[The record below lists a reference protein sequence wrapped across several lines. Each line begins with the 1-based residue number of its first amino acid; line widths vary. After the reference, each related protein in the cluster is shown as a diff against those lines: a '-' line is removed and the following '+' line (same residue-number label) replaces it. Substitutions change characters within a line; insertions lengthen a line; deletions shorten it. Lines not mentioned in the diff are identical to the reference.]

1 MSRATLLLVDDELV
15 VRRLLGD
22 ALGRAGYHV
31 EMASTDTEALD
42 RLARPGVD
50 LLLVDLRLGD
60 GDGVQV
66 MQAARRLWPR
76 MPIVMLT
83 ANGSLSS
90 AIAAV
95 RCGVADYLLKPI
107 DLETLRERV
116 ATILDQYYT
125 SRARAEQLTAMY
137 AQLQGILRGE
147 GWLPEA
153 AAGAPTPPA
162 AARAYRSGPLHLD
175 IQRHAVLMHDQP
187 IEVTPSEFAIL
198 VELARLP
205 GAVVPC
211 LRLTEAIQ
219 TAVDDEEAARQLI
232 RPHIVRLRRKLERDP
247 QQPCYLLSVR
257 GLGYRWAGEPERL
270 QIADRRLQIEPSN
283 VQFASCN
290 SEMTANE

>member
-1 MSRATLLLVDDELV
+1 MSRATLLLVDDELI

-22 ALGRAGYHV
+22 ALARAGYHV
-31 EMASTDTEALD
+31 ELASSDTEALD
-42 RLARPGVD
+42 RLARPGID

-60 GDGVQV
+60 ADGVQV

-76 MPIVMLT
+76 LPIIMLT

-90 AIAAV
+90 AIAAM

-116 ATILDQYYT
+116 AAILDEYAL
-125 SRARAEQLTAMY
+125 SRARAEQLTSMY
-137 AQLQGILRGE
+137 SQLQTILQGE
-147 GWLPEA
+147 GWLRETPA
-153 AAGAPTPPA
+153 DTPAQPAGA
-162 AARAYRSGPLHLD
+162 RVYRSGPLSLD
-175 IQRHAVLMHDQP
+175 VQYHTVLLHQQP
-187 IEVTPSEFAIL
+187 VDVTPSEFAIL
-198 VELARLP
+198 VELLRNP
-205 GAVVPC
+205 GVVVPC

-257 GLGYRWAGEPERL
+257 GLGYRWASEPSVVSIADCRL
-270 QIADRRLQIEPSN
+270 QIAD
-283 VQFASCN
+283 
-290 SEMTANE
+290 

>member
-1 MSRATLLLVDDELV
+1 MSRATLLLVDDELI

-22 ALGRAGYHV
+22 ALARAGYHV
-31 EMASTDTEALD
+31 EVASSDTEALD
-42 RLARPGVD
+42 RLARPGID
-50 LLLVDLRLGD
+50 MLLVDLRLGD
-60 GDGVQV
+60 ADGVQV

-76 MPIVMLT
+76 LPIIMLT

-116 ATILDQYYT
+116 AAILDEY
-125 SRARAEQLTAMY
+125 SLLRARAEQLTSMY
-137 AQLQGILRGE
+137 SQLQAILQGE
-147 GWLPEA
+147 GWLRETPA
-153 AAGAPTPPA
+153 DTPAQPAGA
-162 AARAYRSGPLHLD
+162 RVYRSGPLSLD
-175 IQRHAVLMHDQP
+175 VQYHTVLLHQQP
-187 IEVTPSEFAIL
+187 VDVTPSEFAIL
-198 VELARLP
+198 VELLRNP

-247 QQPCYLLSVR
+247 QQPSYLLSVR
-257 GLGYRWAGEPERL
+257 GLGYRWASEPSVMPIANCRL
-270 QIADRRLQIEPSN
+270 QIAN
-283 VQFASCN
+283 
-290 SEMTANE
+290 

>member
-15 VRRLLGD
+15 VQRLLGD
-22 ALGRAGYHV
+22 ALGRAGYDV
-31 EMASTDTEALD
+31 EMASNDTEALE
-42 RLARPGVD
+42 RLARPGID

-60 GDGVQV
+60 ADGVQV

-76 MPIVMLT
+76 LPIIMLT

-95 RCGVADYLLKPI
+95 RCGAADYLLKPI

-116 ATILDQYYT
+116 AAILDDYYS
-125 SRARAEQLTAMY
+125 SRARAEQLTSMY
-137 AQLQGILRGE
+137 SQLHSILYGE
-147 GWLPEA
+147 GWLRETT
-153 AAGAPTPPA
+153 AGAPAHPA
-162 AARAYRSGPLHLD
+162 SPRVYRSGPLHVD
-175 IQRHAVLMHDQP
+175 VQRHAVTMHDQP
-187 IEVTPSEFAIL
+187 IEITPSEFAIL
-198 VELARLP
+198 VELLRHA

-232 RPHIVRLRRKLERDP
+232 RPHIVRLRRKLELDP

-257 GLGYRWAGEPERL
+257 GLGYRWAGGRL
-270 QIADRRLQIEPSN
+270 
-283 VQFASCN
+283 
-290 SEMTANE
+290 

>member
-1 MSRATLLLVDDELV
+1 MSRATLLLVDDELI

-22 ALGRAGYHV
+22 ALARAGYHV
-31 EMASTDTEALD
+31 EVASSDVEALD
-42 RLARPGVD
+42 RLGRPGID
-50 LLLVDLRLGD
+50 MLLVDLRLGD
-60 GDGVQV
+60 ADGVQV

-76 MPIVMLT
+76 LPIIMLT

-116 ATILDQYYT
+116 AAILNEYLLLQ
-125 SRARAEQLTAMY
+125 ARAEQLTLMY
-137 AQLQGILRGE
+137 SQLQAILQGE
-147 GWLPEA
+147 GWLPETHA
-153 AAGAPTPPA
+153 DISAQPAGVRGY
-162 AARAYRSGPLHLD
+162 RAGPLSLD
-175 IQRHAVLMHDQP
+175 VQYHTVLLHQQP

-198 VELARLP
+198 VELLRTP

-247 QQPCYLLSVR
+247 QQPSYLLSVR
-257 GLGYRWAGEPERL
+257 GLGYRWANEPAVVQIADCRL
-270 QIADRRLQIEPSN
+270 QIADTSLQC
-283 VQFASCN
+283 V
-290 SEMTANE
+290 

>member
-1 MSRATLLLVDDELV
+1 MSRATLLLVDDELI

-22 ALGRAGYHV
+22 ALARAGYHV
-31 EMASTDTEALD
+31 EVASSDTEALD
-42 RLARPGVD
+42 RLGRPGID
-50 LLLVDLRLGD
+50 MLLVDLRLGD
-60 GDGVQV
+60 ADGVQV

-76 MPIVMLT
+76 LPIIMLT

-116 ATILDQYYT
+116 AAILDEYVQLQT
-125 SRARAEQLTAMY
+125 RTEQLTLMY
-137 AQLQGILRGE
+137 SQLQSILQGE
-147 GWLPEA
+147 GWLPKTHADMA
-153 AAGAPTPPA
+153 AQPAGV
-162 AARAYRSGPLHLD
+162 RVYRSGPLALD
-175 IQRHAVLMHDQP
+175 VQYHTVLLHQQP
-187 IEVTPSEFAIL
+187 VEVTPSEFAIL
-198 VELARLP
+198 VELLRNP

-247 QQPCYLLSVR
+247 QQPSYLLSVR
-257 GLGYRWAGEPERL
+257 GLGYRWANEPTVVPIADCRL
-270 QIADRRLQIEPSN
+270 QMENAKS
-283 VQFASCN
+283 S
-290 SEMTANE
+290 

>member
-1 MSRATLLLVDDELV
+1 MSRATLLLVDDELI

-22 ALGRAGYHV
+22 ALARAGYHV
-31 EMASTDTEALD
+31 ELASSDTEALD
-42 RLARPGVD
+42 RLARPGID
-50 LLLVDLRLGD
+50 MLLVDLRLGD
-60 GDGVQV
+60 ADGVQV

-76 MPIVMLT
+76 LPIIMLT

-116 ATILDQYYT
+116 AAILDEYAL
-125 SRARAEQLTAMY
+125 SRARAEQLTSMY
-137 AQLQGILRGE
+137 SQLQAILQGE
-147 GWLPEA
+147 GWLRETPA
-153 AAGAPTPPA
+153 DTPAQLAGA
-162 AARAYRSGPLHLD
+162 RVYRSGPLSLD
-175 IQRHAVLMHDQP
+175 VQYHTVLLHQQP
-187 IEVTPSEFAIL
+187 IDVTPSEFAIL
-198 VELARLP
+198 VELLRNP

-257 GLGYRWAGEPERL
+257 GLGYRWVSEPSVVS
-270 QIADRRLQIEPSN
+270 IADSPRGHPIADCKLSTVI
-283 VQFASCN
+283 
-290 SEMTANE
+290 

>member
-1 MSRATLLLVDDELV
+1 MSRATLLLVDDELI

-22 ALGRAGYHV
+22 ALARAGYHV
-31 EMASTDTEALD
+31 ELASSDTEALD
-42 RLARPGVD
+42 RLARPGID
-50 LLLVDLRLGD
+50 MLLVDLRLGD
-60 GDGVQV
+60 ADGVQV

-76 MPIVMLT
+76 LPIIMLT

-116 ATILDQYYT
+116 AAILDEYAL
-125 SRARAEQLTAMY
+125 SRARAEQLTSMY
-137 AQLQGILRGE
+137 SQLQAILQGE
-147 GWLPEA
+147 GWLRETPA
-153 AAGAPTPPA
+153 DTPAQPAGA
-162 AARAYRSGPLHLD
+162 RVYRSGPLSLD
-175 IQRHAVLMHDQP
+175 IQYHTVLLHQQP
-187 IEVTPSEFAIL
+187 VDVTPSEFAIL
-198 VELARLP
+198 VELLRNP

-247 QQPCYLLSVR
+247 QQPSYLLSVR
-257 GLGYRWAGEPERL
+257 GLGYRWASEPSVVS
-270 QIADRRLQIEPSN
+270 IADCRLQIEPDI
-283 VQFASCN
+283 
-290 SEMTANE
+290 ANCKLQIAH

>member
-22 ALGRAGYHV
+22 ALARAGYHV
-31 EMASTDTEALD
+31 ELASSDIEALD
-42 RLARPGVD
+42 RLARPGID
-50 LLLVDLRLGD
+50 MLLVDLRLGD
-60 GDGVQV
+60 ADGVQV

-76 MPIVMLT
+76 LPIIMLT

-116 ATILDQYYT
+116 AAILDEYSL
-125 SRARAEQLTAMY
+125 SRARAEQLTSMY
-137 AQLQGILRGE
+137 SQLQAILQGE
-147 GWLPEA
+147 GWLRETPA
-153 AAGAPTPPA
+153 DTPAQPAGA
-162 AARAYRSGPLHLD
+162 RVYRSGPLSLD
-175 IQRHAVLMHDQP
+175 VQYHTVLLHQQP
-187 IEVTPSEFAIL
+187 IDVTPSEFAIL
-198 VELARLP
+198 VELLRNP

-247 QQPCYLLSVR
+247 QQPSYLLSVR
-257 GLGYRWAGEPERL
+257 GLGYRWASEPSVVSIADCRL
-270 QIADRRLQIEPSN
+270 QIAN
-283 VQFASCN
+283 
-290 SEMTANE
+290 

>member
-22 ALGRAGYHV
+22 ALSRAGYHV
-31 EMASTDTEALD
+31 EMASTDIEALE
-42 RLARPGVD
+42 RLARPGID

-60 GDGVQV
+60 ADGVQV

-76 MPIVMLT
+76 LPIIMLT

-116 ATILDQYYT
+116 AAILDDYYA
-125 SRARAEQLTAMY
+125 SRARAEQLASMY
-137 AQLQGILRGE
+137 AQLQSIVDGE
-147 GWLPEA
+147 GWLRDVS
-153 AAGAPTPPA
+153 GAPAHPA
-162 AARAYRSGPLHLD
+162 APRVYRSGPLHLD
-175 IQRHAVLMHDQP
+175 VQRHAVMMHARP
-187 IEVTPSEFAIL
+187 VEVTPSEFAIL
-198 VELARLP
+198 VELLSQP

-211 LRLTEAIQ
+211 LRLTKAIQ
-219 TAVDDEEAARQLI
+219 TAVEDEEAARQLI
-232 RPHIVRLRRKLERDP
+232 RPHIVRLRRKLELDP

-257 GLGYRWAGEPERL
+257 GLGYRWAGDPDRS
-270 QIADRRLQIEPSN
+270 QIADRKLQ
-283 VQFASCN
+283 
-290 SEMTANE
+290 MAN

>member
-1 MSRATLLLVDDELV
+1 MRPTMSRATLLLVDDELI

-22 ALGRAGYHV
+22 ALVRAGYHV
-31 EMASTDTEALD
+31 EVASSDIEALD
-42 RLARPGVD
+42 RLGRPGID
-50 LLLVDLRLGD
+50 MLLVDLRLGD
-60 GDGVQV
+60 ADGVQV

-76 MPIVMLT
+76 LPIIMLT

-116 ATILDQYYT
+116 AAILNEYLLLQ
-125 SRARAEQLTAMY
+125 ARAEQLTLMY
-137 AQLQGILRGE
+137 SQLQAILQGE
-147 GWLPEA
+147 GWLPETHA
-153 AAGAPTPPA
+153 DLPAQPAGV
-162 AARAYRSGPLHLD
+162 RVYRSGPLALD
-175 IQRHAVLMHDQP
+175 VQYHTVLLHQQP

-198 VELARLP
+198 VELLRNP

-247 QQPCYLLSVR
+247 QQPSYLLSVR
-257 GLGYRWAGEPERL
+257 GLGYRWANEPAVVQIADCRL
-270 QIADRRLQIEPSN
+270 QIAN
-283 VQFASCN
+283 
-290 SEMTANE
+290 

>member
-1 MSRATLLLVDDELV
+1 MSRATLLLVDDELI

-22 ALGRAGYHV
+22 ALARAGYHV
-31 EMASTDTEALD
+31 ELASSDTEALD
-42 RLARPGVD
+42 RLARPGID
-50 LLLVDLRLGD
+50 MLLVDLRLGD
-60 GDGVQV
+60 ADGVQV

-76 MPIVMLT
+76 LPIIMLT

-116 ATILDQYYT
+116 AAILDEYAL
-125 SRARAEQLTAMY
+125 SRARAEQLTSMY
-137 AQLQGILRGE
+137 SQLQAILQGE
-147 GWLPEA
+147 GWLRETPA
-153 AAGAPTPPA
+153 DTPAQLAGA
-162 AARAYRSGPLHLD
+162 RVYRSGPLSLD
-175 IQRHAVLMHDQP
+175 VQYHTVLLHQQP
-187 IEVTPSEFAIL
+187 IDVTPSEFAIL
-198 VELARLP
+198 VELLRNP

-247 QQPCYLLSVR
+247 QQPSYLLSVR
-257 GLGYRWAGEPERL
+257 GLGYRWASEPSVVS
-270 QIADRRLQIEPSN
+270 IADCRLQIEHDI
-283 VQFASCN
+283 
-290 SEMTANE
+290 ANCKL

>member
-1 MSRATLLLVDDELV
+1 MSRATLLLVDDELI

-22 ALGRAGYHV
+22 ALARAGYHV
-31 EMASTDTEALD
+31 EVASSDVEALD
-42 RLARPGVD
+42 RLGRPGID
-50 LLLVDLRLGD
+50 MLLVDLRLGD
-60 GDGVQV
+60 ADGVQV

-76 MPIVMLT
+76 LPIIMLT

-116 ATILDQYYT
+116 AAILNEYLLLQ
-125 SRARAEQLTAMY
+125 ARAEQLTLMY
-137 AQLQGILRGE
+137 SQLQAILQGE
-147 GWLPEA
+147 GWLPETHA
-153 AAGAPTPPA
+153 DMPAQAAGV
-162 AARAYRSGPLHLD
+162 RVYRSGPLSLD
-175 IQRHAVLMHDQP
+175 VQYHTVLLHQQP

-198 VELARLP
+198 VELLRKP

-257 GLGYRWAGEPERL
+257 GLGYRWANEPAVIPIADCRL
-270 QIADRRLQIEPSN
+270 QIAN
-283 VQFASCN
+283 
-290 SEMTANE
+290 